1 MTAYDESEEDE
12 DDEEDIKRTGDDRIL
27 TAQYVILHFRNL
39 LPMGS
44 QSLPRFGSYARVL
57 DRGNHPFSPAKSKT
71 IRGVPHVLVYMIGVH
86 GIVRLVAEQTGETKE
101 VFEICPR

>member
-1 MTAYDESEEDE
+1 MTAYDEPEDE

-27 TAQYVILHFRNL
+27 TAQYVVLHFRD

-57 DRGNHPFSPAKSKT
+57 GRGNHPFSPAKSKT
-71 IRGVPHVLVYMIGVH
+71 IRGVPHVLVYMIGVY